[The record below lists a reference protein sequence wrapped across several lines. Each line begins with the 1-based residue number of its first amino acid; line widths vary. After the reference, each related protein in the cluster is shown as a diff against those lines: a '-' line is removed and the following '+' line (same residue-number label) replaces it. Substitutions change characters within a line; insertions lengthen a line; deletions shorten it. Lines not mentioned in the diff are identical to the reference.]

1 MQGSVVVLD
10 IVIDGSDKRNR
21 SLKFYSRSRMLLKSA
36 LKPES
41 NLAEVGSA
49 VLVSFLVAPLV
60 IEVKNELN
68 SISFVAFILSQSI
81 FCASSRKLTQRL

>member
-68 SISFVAFILSQSI
+68 SISFVAFI
-81 FCASSRKLTQRL
+81 

>member
-10 IVIDGSDKRNR
+10 IVIGGSDKRNL

-36 LKPES
+36 LKPEY

-68 SISFVAFILSQSI
+68 SISFVAFI
-81 FCASSRKLTQRL
+81 

>member
-10 IVIDGSDKRNR
+10 IVIGGSDKRNR

-41 NLAEVGSA
+41 SLAEVGSA

-68 SISFVAFILSQSI
+68 SISFVAFI
-81 FCASSRKLTQRL
+81 

>member
-10 IVIDGSDKRNR
+10 IVIGGSDKRSR

-68 SISFVAFILSQSI
+68 SISFVAFI
-81 FCASSRKLTQRL
+81 

>member
-10 IVIDGSDKRNR
+10 IVIGGSDKRNL

-49 VLVSFLVAPLV
+49 VLVSL
-60 IEVKNELN
+60 KT
-68 SISFVAFILSQSI
+68 S
-81 FCASSRKLTQRL
+81 

>member
-1 MQGSVVVLD
+1 
-10 IVIDGSDKRNR
+10 
-21 SLKFYSRSRMLLKSA
+21 MLLKSA

-41 NLAEVGSA
+41 NLAGVGSA

-68 SISFVAFILSQSI
+68 NISFVAFI
-81 FCASSRKLTQRL
+81 

>member
-10 IVIDGSDKRNR
+10 IVIGVSDKRNR

-41 NLAEVGSA
+41 NLAKVGSA

-68 SISFVAFILSQSI
+68 SISFVAFI
-81 FCASSRKLTQRL
+81 

>member
-10 IVIDGSDKRNR
+10 IVIGGSVKRNR

-68 SISFVAFILSQSI
+68 SISFVAFI
-81 FCASSRKLTQRL
+81 

>member
-10 IVIDGSDKRNR
+10 IVIGGSDKRNR
-21 SLKFYSRSRMLLKSA
+21 SLKFYSRSRILLKSA

-60 IEVKNELN
+60 IEVKSELN
-68 SISFVAFILSQSI
+68 SISFVAFI
-81 FCASSRKLTQRL
+81 

>member
-10 IVIDGSDKRNR
+10 IVIGGSVKRNR

-49 VLVSFLVAPLV
+49 VLVSFFVAPLV
-60 IEVKNELN
+60 IEVNNELN
-68 SISFVAFILSQSI
+68 SISFVAFI
-81 FCASSRKLTQRL
+81 

>member
-1 MQGSVVVLD
+1 MVVLD
-10 IVIDGSDKRNR
+10 IVIGGSDKRNR

-49 VLVSFLVAPLV
+49 VLVSLLVAPLV
-60 IEVKNELN
+60 IEVENELN
-68 SISFVAFILSQSI
+68 SISFVAFI
-81 FCASSRKLTQRL
+81 

>member
-1 MQGSVVVLD
+1 MQGSLVVLD
-10 IVIDGSDKRNR
+10 IVIGESDKRNR

-68 SISFVAFILSQSI
+68 SISFVAFI
-81 FCASSRKLTQRL
+81 

>member
-10 IVIDGSDKRNR
+10 IVIGGSVKRNR

-60 IEVKNELN
+60 IEVKSELN
-68 SISFVAFILSQSI
+68 SISFVAFI
-81 FCASSRKLTQRL
+81 

>member
-10 IVIDGSDKRNR
+10 IVIGGSDKRNR

-49 VLVSFLVAPLV
+49 VLVSFLVAPLL

-68 SISFVAFILSQSI
+68 SISFVAFI
-81 FCASSRKLTQRL
+81 

>member
-10 IVIDGSDKRNR
+10 IVIGGSDKRNR

-41 NLAEVGSA
+41 NLAAVGSV

-68 SISFVAFILSQSI
+68 SISFVAFI
-81 FCASSRKLTQRL
+81 

>member
-10 IVIDGSDKRNR
+10 IVIGGSDKRNR

-49 VLVSFLVAPLV
+49 VLVSFLVATLV
-60 IEVKNELN
+60 IEVKKELN
-68 SISFVAFILSQSI
+68 SISFVAFI
-81 FCASSRKLTQRL
+81 

>member
-10 IVIDGSDKRNR
+10 IVIGGSDKRNR

-68 SISFVAFILSQSI
+68 SISFVAFI
-81 FCASSRKLTQRL
+81 

>member
-10 IVIDGSDKRNR
+10 IVIGGSDKRNR

-49 VLVSFLVAPLV
+49 VLVSFFVASLV

-68 SISFVAFILSQSI
+68 SISFVAFI
-81 FCASSRKLTQRL
+81 

>member
-10 IVIDGSDKRNR
+10 IVIGGSDKRSR

-49 VLVSFLVAPLV
+49 VLVSFFVAPLV

-68 SISFVAFILSQSI
+68 SISFVAFI
-81 FCASSRKLTQRL
+81 

>member
-10 IVIDGSDKRNR
+10 IVIGGSDKRNR

-60 IEVKNELN
+60 IEVKSELN
-68 SISFVAFILSQSI
+68 SISFVAFI
-81 FCASSRKLTQRL
+81 

>member
-10 IVIDGSDKRNR
+10 IVIGGSDERNR

-49 VLVSFLVAPLV
+49 VLVSFFVAPLV

-68 SISFVAFILSQSI
+68 SISFVAFI
-81 FCASSRKLTQRL
+81 

>member
-10 IVIDGSDKRNR
+10 IVIGGSDKRNR

-41 NLAEVGSA
+41 NLAELGSA

-68 SISFVAFILSQSI
+68 SISLVAFI
-81 FCASSRKLTQRL
+81 

>member
-10 IVIDGSDKRNR
+10 IVIGGSDKRNR

-49 VLVSFLVAPLV
+49 FLVSFLVAPLV

-68 SISFVAFILSQSI
+68 SISFVAFI
-81 FCASSRKLTQRL
+81 

>member
-10 IVIDGSDKRNR
+10 IVIGGSDKRNR

-49 VLVSFLVAPLV
+49 VLVSFFVAPLV

-68 SISFVAFILSQSI
+68 SVSFVAFI
-81 FCASSRKLTQRL
+81 

>member
-10 IVIDGSDKRNR
+10 IVIGGSDKRNR

-49 VLVSFLVAPLV
+49 VLVSFLIAPLV

-68 SISFVAFILSQSI
+68 SISFVAFI
-81 FCASSRKLTQRL
+81 

>member
-10 IVIDGSDKRNR
+10 IVIGGSDKRNR
-21 SLKFYSRSRMLLKSA
+21 PLKFYSRSRMLLKSA

-41 NLAEVGSA
+41 SLAEVGSA

-68 SISFVAFILSQSI
+68 SISFVAFI
-81 FCASSRKLTQRL
+81 

>member
-1 MQGSVVVLD
+1 MVVLD
-10 IVIDGSDKRNR
+10 IVIGGSDKRNR

-41 NLAEVGSA
+41 NSAEVGSA

-68 SISFVAFILSQSI
+68 SISFVAFI
-81 FCASSRKLTQRL
+81 

>member
-10 IVIDGSDKRNR
+10 IVIGGSGKRNR
-21 SLKFYSRSRMLLKSA
+21 SLTFYSRSRMLLKSA

-60 IEVKNELN
+60 IEVKNKLN
-68 SISFVAFILSQSI
+68 SISFVAFI
-81 FCASSRKLTQRL
+81 

>member
-10 IVIDGSDKRNR
+10 IVIGGSVKRNR

-60 IEVKNELN
+60 IEVRNELN
-68 SISFVAFILSQSI
+68 SISFVAFI
-81 FCASSRKLTQRL
+81 

>member
-1 MQGSVVVLD
+1 MVVLD
-10 IVIDGSDKRNR
+10 IVIGGSDKRNR

-41 NLAEVGSA
+41 NLAQVGSA

-68 SISFVAFILSQSI
+68 SISFVAFI
-81 FCASSRKLTQRL
+81 

>member
-10 IVIDGSDKRNR
+10 IVIGESDKRNR

-68 SISFVAFILSQSI
+68 SISFVAFI
-81 FCASSRKLTQRL
+81 

>member
-10 IVIDGSDKRNR
+10 IVIGGSDKRNR

-49 VLVSFLVAPLV
+49 VLVSFFVAPLV

-68 SISFVAFILSQSI
+68 SISFVAFI
-81 FCASSRKLTQRL
+81 

>member
-10 IVIDGSDKRNR
+10 IVIGGSDKRNH

-49 VLVSFLVAPLV
+49 VLISFLVAPLV

-68 SISFVAFILSQSI
+68 SISFVAFI
-81 FCASSRKLTQRL
+81 

>member
-10 IVIDGSDKRNR
+10 IVIGGSDKRNR
-21 SLKFYSRSRMLLKSA
+21 SSKFYSRSRMLLKSA

-68 SISFVAFILSQSI
+68 SISFVAFI
-81 FCASSRKLTQRL
+81 

>member
-10 IVIDGSDKRNR
+10 IVIGGSDKRNR
-21 SLKFYSRSRMLLKSA
+21 SLKFYSGSRILLKSA

-49 VLVSFLVAPLV
+49 VFVSFLVAALV
-60 IEVKNELN
+60 IEVKKELN
-68 SISFVAFILSQSI
+68 SISFVAFI
-81 FCASSRKLTQRL
+81 

>member
-1 MQGSVVVLD
+1 MIG
-10 IVIDGSDKRNR
+10 GSDKRNH

-68 SISFVAFILSQSI
+68 SISFVAFI
-81 FCASSRKLTQRL
+81 

>member
-1 MQGSVVVLD
+1 MVVLD
-10 IVIDGSDKRNR
+10 IVIGGSDKRNR

-68 SISFVAFILSQSI
+68 SISFVAFI
-81 FCASSRKLTQRL
+81 

>member
-10 IVIDGSDKRNR
+10 IVIVGSDKRNR

-68 SISFVAFILSQSI
+68 SISFVTFI
-81 FCASSRKLTQRL
+81 